1 MKNCSIAR
9 NTVSINYEG
18 LYMAKQLF
26 AISIKGIYTAGVME
40 KDGFYRIWRLLRWL
54 RKILREQSQM
64 KQSCRNC

>member
-1 MKNCSIAR
+1 MKKMLQFMKNCSIAR

-40 KDGFYRIWRLLRWL
+40 KDGFYSINIFGR
-54 RKILREQSQM
+54 
-64 KQSCRNC
+64 